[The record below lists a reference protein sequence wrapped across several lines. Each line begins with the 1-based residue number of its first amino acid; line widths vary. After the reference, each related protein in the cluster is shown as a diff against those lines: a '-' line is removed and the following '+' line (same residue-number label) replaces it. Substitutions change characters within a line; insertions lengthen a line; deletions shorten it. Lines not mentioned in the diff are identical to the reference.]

1 MRRGLPMYFAF
12 LLLLAS
18 TAFTQDHG
26 RLGVTV
32 QTQPES
38 PSPAGPA
45 VGAKVIVVH
54 WTHSQLHPQM
64 VQDQVATTDANGT
77 CTIDLPVGTSFR
89 RQMLFPADHP
99 NYAGDVGIGPNP
111 KLAQRVKEADLLI
124 LAGGRLSEMP
134 SSSYTLVNIPTPKQQ
149 LVHVHAGAEELG
161 RVYQPA
167 LAVHASAQASPFFTS
182 WNTIAVVMGCVSV
195 SKLAECWPVAP
206 GHGI

>member
-77 CTIDLPVGTSFR
+77 CTIDLPVGTYDVFVTATGLAPQALKRDVS
-89 RQMLFPADHP
+89 
-99 NYAGDVGIGPNP
+99 AGETTPLVVVLKAAPTQLRPVG
-111 KLAQRVKEADLLI
+111 
-124 LAGGRLSEMP
+124 
-134 SSSYTLVNIPTPKQQ
+134 
-149 LVHVHAGAEELG
+149 
-161 RVYQPA
+161 QP
-167 LAVHASAQASPFFTS
+167 
-182 WNTIAVVMGCVSV
+182 
-195 SKLAECWPVAP
+195 
-206 GHGI
+206 

>member
-77 CTIDLPVGTSFR
+77 CTIDLPVGTYDVFVTATGLAPQRCR
-89 RQMLFPADHP
+89 RVSTVCQP
-99 NYAGDVGIGPNP
+99 GSCSV
-111 KLAQRVKEADLLI
+111 I
-124 LAGGRLSEMP
+124 LARP
-134 SSSYTLVNIPTPKQQ
+134 TAKAIWRSSTD
-149 LVHVHAGAEELG
+149 
-161 RVYQPA
+161 
-167 LAVHASAQASPFFTS
+167 
-182 WNTIAVVMGCVSV
+182 
-195 SKLAECWPVAP
+195 
-206 GHGI
+206 